1 MVLPEVLREGY
12 KCQFF
17 SINRDDMNQAKLRL
31 PEIDPGASSF
41 LLAGGLF
48 PIANH
53 RQIPFIVHPLRVA

>member
-1 MVLPEVLREGY
+1 MLPEVLREGH

-31 PEIDPGASSF
+31 PEIDSGASFF
-41 LLAGGLF
+41 LLAEGLF

-53 RQIPFIVHPLRVA
+53 HQIPFIVHPLCAA